1 MLADFFVRLGKV
13 LLDNPGALVALV
25 EALEGGAQEADLV
38 ANIRAAQI
46 KATEAAV
53 EADLGPRP

>member
-13 LLDNPGALVALV
+13 LLANPQAFMALID
-25 EALEGGAQEADLV
+25 ALEGGATEEQMV
-38 ANIRAAQI
+38 AQI
-46 KATEAAV
+46 RDGQIKGTEAAV